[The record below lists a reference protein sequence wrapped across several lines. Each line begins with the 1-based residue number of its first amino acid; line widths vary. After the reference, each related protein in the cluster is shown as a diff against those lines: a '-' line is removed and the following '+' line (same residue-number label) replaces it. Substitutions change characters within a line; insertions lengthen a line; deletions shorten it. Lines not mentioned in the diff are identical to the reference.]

1 MNRRQSIT
9 GFLWVVI
16 ISVGICRQDV
26 LLWRRQDGCMN
37 LNAYLKLDTVSLFQ
51 HEAASRSSS
60 STRGRSLMALT
71 LEFLSHDSGD
81 MM

>member
-1 MNRRQSIT
+1 
-9 GFLWVVI
+9 
-16 ISVGICRQDV
+16 
-26 LLWRRQDGCMN
+26 MN